1 MRTSRQAADPG
12 GFTLLEVLVSITIL
26 TIGLM
31 ASALL
36 MSNTYRFTVRS
47 RFMAEAAQLA
57 SEKLEDL
64 NRFPQIDAHVTVP
77 AGATTCA
84 ITGVTCEG
92 SLLSDLAPQSIT
104 VSGATTTVNY
114 SDAVF
119 ISATNASGAGGTIAN
134 GSLQETYQTAGG
146 ANPQYATLTFSPKGD
161 TPTPTYSATAPTT
174 GETFDRRWVIE
185 QDQPIVGV
193 RRVTVLVTLM
203 DNTVQPPITFQ
214 MSMVRP

>member
-1 MRTSRQAADPG
+1 MWEMRTSRQAAEQG

-64 NRFPQIDAHVTVP
+64 NRFPQIDAHITVP
-77 AGATTCA
+77 TGATTCG
-84 ITGVTCEG
+84 ITGATCEG
-92 SLLSDLAPQSIT
+92 SLTSDLAPQSIT
-104 VSGATTTVNY
+104 VNGATTTVNY

-119 ISATNASGAGGTIAN
+119 ISTAN
-134 GSLQETYQTAGG
+134 GQMQETYQTAGG
-146 ANPQYATLTFSPKGD
+146 SSPQYATLTFSPNGQ
-161 TPTPTYSATAPTT
+161 TPAVTTSTTAPST

-185 QDQPIVGV
+185 QDQPVVGV

-203 DNTVQPPITFQ
+203 DATIKPPITFQ